1 MYFRVS
7 WSVTRKDSWSI
18 FISIWQCYF
27 NFNKKLPRKVW
38 NEWISMENG
47 YFKYLL
53 VFITKLSS
61 LNQQTWIISC
71 SSWCLG
77 ATDLGDSGP
86 RALLRWQ
93 LSSSSLG
100 LSLKAWPELGIH
112 FQAQAVGRRFYSSFA
127 HGYLLGLS
135 LSWWP
140 VITEEET
147 RTEAAIFMS
156 QEWCTI
162 SCADSLGYTNQP
174 WYNIGRNYIRTWI
187 PEGRQQWEPSWKL
200 APTLV

>member
-1 MYFRVS
+1 MTISSFFNSKDQLPPNYFEFSFEGNILFYLQVHFRVS
-7 WSVTRKDSWSI
+7 WSVTGKDSWSI
-18 FISIWQCYF
+18 FISSWQCYF

-47 YFKYLL
+47 YFNYLL

-61 LNQQTWIISC
+61 LNQQTWITSW

-93 LSSSSLG
+93 LTSSSLG

-112 FQAQAVGRRFYSSFA
+112 FQAQAVGRRF
-127 HGYLLGLS
+127 
-135 LSWWP
+135 
-140 VITEEET
+140 
-147 RTEAAIFMS
+147 
-156 QEWCTI
+156 
-162 SCADSLGYTNQP
+162 
-174 WYNIGRNYIRTWI
+174 
-187 PEGRQQWEPSWKL
+187 
-200 APTLV
+200 